1 MVNVLWEAMQRGDR
15 VSLTVGEHVFA
26 GDLLA
31 ARGDLVIVEVGD
43 ASVAVNVAAIDIVS
57 LQRHGGGTSG
67 DRTYG
72 SLRAY
77 LGMLEVEGTPA
88 RFVGDRFDIR
98 GRIVAVAADHVLV
111 AVPGGEQA
119 VPLAA
124 LGAAIV

>member
-1 MVNVLWEAMQRGDR
+1 MQRGDR

-31 ARGDLVIVEVGD
+31 ARGDLALVEIGD
-43 ASVAVNVAAIDIVS
+43 ARVAVNVAAIDVVS
-57 LQRHGGGTSG
+57 LQRHGGGVSG

-77 LGMLEVEGTPA
+77 LGMLEVEGIAA
-88 RFVGDRFDIR
+88 RFLGDRFDTR
-98 GRIVAVAADHVLV
+98 GRVLAVATDHVLV

-119 VPLAA
+119 IPLSAI
-124 LGAAIV
+124 GAAIT